1 MKKNTT
7 NLKNT
12 DSETEKGL
20 KHLKLVG
27 IGRDYIKERLAVMQT
42 KKETS
47 ESSSIQTN
55 GRKIKK

>member
-42 KKETS
+42 KKKTPNLLQYNQMVE
-47 ESSSIQTN
+47 
-55 GRKIKK
+55 K